1 MTTEDQLRSHATIL
15 REALQQSQKKEVP
28 AKESERLL
36 NLLSLLVSSMGE
48 EVTGNEDFSELS
60 LEGVLNYGNLIK
72 LIERQAAELVTLKHI
87 MRNLTSTLDLQ
98 VVLDQVVRE
107 AMYLIKNSH
116 EAHIYLYEDGN
127 LVFGAA
133 LDENDNKNKQVSIPR
148 PNGLSN
154 SVARQKKLIIAED
167 METHTLFINAPKVWK
182 GSIIGIPLLME
193 ERVVG
198 IMNLVRS
205 CKGEFTEP
213 EIRLL
218 MMLANQAAIAIN
230 NAHLHQMANRQARI
244 DAVTQLPNRRAL
256 DERLEDAIQHSRHS
270 GRPFSVVMMDLDGFK
285 NINDTFG
292 HDTGD
297 DVLRQIANALKESLR
312 TTDFLARYG
321 GDEMTLILAETD
333 LPQTSIVT
341 QKIQD
346 QLQNFAIH
354 LPNEQ
359 TTRLSVSGGI
369 ALYPQHADTA
379 PALLRAADAALYR
392 AKKYARGTFVIT
404 PNQTGKLPAPQEPSY
419 T

>member
-1 MTTEDQLRSHATIL
+1 MRPRAAIL
-15 REALQQSQKKEVP
+15 REAFQQLEKKEVP
-28 AKESERLL
+28 VEESERLL
-36 NLLSLLVSSMGE
+36 NLLSLLDSGMGE
-48 EVTGNEDFSELS
+48 DDLQNEDFSESS
-60 LEGVLNYGNLIK
+60 LEGALNYGNLIT

-133 LDENDNKNKQVSIPR
+133 LDENGTKNKQVSIPR

-154 SVARQKKLIIAED
+154 AVARQKKMIIAED
-167 METHTLFINAPKVWK
+167 METHALFVSAPKVWK
-182 GSIIGIPLLME
+182 GSIIGLPLLVGE
-193 ERVVG
+193 SVVG

-205 CKGEFTEP
+205 RKGEFTDP

-218 MMLANQAAIAIN
+218 MLLANQAAIAIN
-230 NAHLHQMANRQARI
+230 NAHLHQMVNRQARS

-256 DERLEDAIQHSRHS
+256 DERLEEAIQLSNRS
-270 GRPFSVVMMDLDGFK
+270 GRPFSVVMMDLDRFK
-285 NINDTFG
+285 TVNDTFG

-312 TTDFLARYG
+312 TTDFLARFG

-333 LPQTSIVT
+333 LVQASIVT

-346 QLQNFAIH
+346 QLKIFDIH

-359 TTRLSVSGGI
+359 ITRLSVSGGI

-379 PALLRAADAALYR
+379 PALIRAADAALYR
-392 AKKYARGTFVIT
+392 AKKYARGTFVT
-404 PNQTGKLPAPQEPSY
+404 APNQTGKLLTPQEPSY
-419 T
+419 K